1 MSTDD
6 KIAIGVC
13 AYLAVGWTLA
23 TIGVLVD
30 KKNKT
35 RNFYEC
41 FYGLVMIAW
50 PVMVVGILLV
60 EWFDFLQ
67 WLSSA
72 IANILVREEKR

>member
-23 TIGVLVD
+23 TIGVIVD
-30 KKNKT
+30 KKKKT
-35 RNFYEC
+35 RNFYGF
-41 FYGLVMIAW
+41 FYGPVMIAW

-60 EWFDFLQ
+60 EWFDLLQ

-72 IANILVREEKR
+72 IANILVREEKP